1 MTSELT
7 AEQSRVLAALEGYLR
22 EQYEESESVVA
33 VEPDG
38 ENRWM
43 VRLAGQAKDYTT
55 IWFTVGD
62 RTLRY
67 ESYFMPDPEEN
78 HEQLYRYLLFKNATM
93 YSSRFSLADDHDVF
107 ITGQLPLSAV
117 DADEIDR
124 IVGTIYA
131 NVESYFGRAIRI
143 GYASRFASNDQEDE
157 AGPIPGSL

>member
-1 MTSELT
+1 MVARLT
-7 AEQSRVLAALEGYLR
+7 PEQSRVLAVLEGYLR
-22 EQYEESESVVA
+22 EQYEELDSVVA

-38 ENRWM
+38 ANRWM
-43 VRLAGQAKDYTT
+43 IRLTGQTKDFTT

-62 RTLRY
+62 RTLQY

-78 HEQLYRYLLFKNATM
+78 HEELYRYLLFKNANM
-93 YSSRFSLADDHDVF
+93 YSSRFSLADDHDIF
-107 ITGQLPLSAV
+107 ITGQLPLAAV

-124 IVGTIYA
+124 VVGTIYA

-143 GYASRFASNDQEDE
+143 GYASRFASNEQEDE